1 MRRRPGQPSGGD
13 PAMDWLVSN
22 GLGWLP
28 WRWALMIALA
38 MGLVMLAARKLP
50 GRRTVS
56 SGAGEVALLMV
67 AYSAWQ
73 YAGSLTFGGLDKAV
87 ASGLRIAR
95 LEELLGWPS
104 GADMQASVL
113 GHEWIMR
120 AADTYYAAAHVTVFI
135 LTLAWVFLRH
145 RGDWPFARTTV
156 FLTTGACLLIQ
167 YKPVA
172 PPRLVPELGVVDTAA
187 RTGLSVYTAIP
198 GANQYSAMPSVHIAW
213 AGAVALLIIVIAR
226 SPWRWAALVHPLATT
241 WVVVV
246 TGNHYLM
253 DAVVAVILLAGA
265 CAVTLEIP
273 SQRPQ
278 RYVRY
283 RQQRATR
290 QGQWEPDTVTR

>member
-1 MRRRPGQPSGGD
+1 MN
-13 PAMDWLVSN
+13 WLVSN

-38 MGLVMLAARKLP
+38 MCVVMLATRLQP
-50 GRRTVS
+50 RWRSVS

-67 AYSAWQ
+67 AYAAWQ

-87 ASGLRIAR
+87 DSGRQVAR
-95 LEELLGWPS
+95 LEQILGWPS
-104 GADMQASVL
+104 GAAMQAPIL
-113 GHEWIMR
+113 GHEWVMR
-120 AADTYYAAAHVTVFI
+120 IADTYYATAHITVFI
-135 LTLAWVFLRH
+135 ITLAWVFLRH
-145 RGDWPFARTTV
+145 REDWPFTRTTV

-172 PPRLVPELGVVDTAA
+172 PPRLIPELGVVDTAA

-213 AGAVALLIIVIAR
+213 AAAVALLIIVIAR
-226 SPWRWAALVHPLATT
+226 TPWRWLALVHPLGTT

-253 DAVVAVILLAGA
+253 DAVVAVILLAAA
-265 CAVTLEIP
+265 CAVSLSIP

-278 RYVRY
+278 RFVRY
-283 RQQRATR
+283 LDRRSAGQEQR
-290 QGQWEPDTVTR
+290 ELDTVTG